1 MNDGVSRSSKKLR
14 DVTDVAAWRL
24 CIGCGACVPACPDG
38 KVQLEDV
45 QRDGLRPV
53 IPEPGC
59 SNCGTC
65 VSVCPGVEVAHSN
78 SVGSTGSDQEP
89 RAKLGPYHRDMGG
102 PCERG
107 GRTLR
112 GSSGGLASALAL
124 YCIEKAGMV
133 GVAHVGNDPTTRYR
147 NKSVFSRTR
156 SDVLGG
162 IGSRYSPASPCD
174 NLQAIADAPGSSA
187 FVGKPCDIEGLR
199 KVQVLRP
206 DIAEKV
212 GVAIGI
218 FCAGTPS
225 TQGTLDLL
233 AQHGVDAQ
241 DVDALRYRGRGW
253 PGSFSVR
260 LKGSSDWIDLATY
273 QEAWGF
279 LQRYRPYRCYL
290 CPDST
295 SEFADVSCGDPWYK
309 EIVDGDSGSS
319 LVLVRTEVGRKI
331 VQGAMRDGYV
341 RLSPVRPE
349 VLDRSQ
355 RELQVKRGAIWGRIL
370 ALRALGV
377 PAPRFHG
384 FQLFG
389 NWLRIPF
396 DHKVRSVVGTVRRV
410 IARQYRKPLGGSR
423 EILNSSARHNRS
435 SVERAR
441 DPG

>member
-1 MNDGVSRSSKKLR
+1 MNEGASRSSKKLR
-14 DVTDVAAWRL
+14 NVADVAAWRL

-53 IPEPGC
+53 IAEPGC

-65 VSVCPGVEVAHSN
+65 VSVCPGVEVAHSS
-78 SVGSTGSDQEP
+78 SVGLTAAIKSLARSWGPILEVWEGHASEGSVHYE
-89 RAKLGPYHRDMGG
+89 
-102 PCERG
+102 
-107 GRTLR
+107 

-124 YCIEKAGMV
+124 YCIEKAGMA
-133 GVAHVGNDPTTRYR
+133 GVAHVGNDATTRYR

-174 NLQAIADAPGSSA
+174 NLGAIANAPGPSA

-199 KVQVLRP
+199 KVKRLRP
-206 DIAEKV
+206 DIAERV

-233 AQHGVDAQ
+233 AHYGVDPH
-241 DVDALRYRGRGW
+241 DVDTLKYRGRGW

-260 LKGSSDWIDLATY
+260 LKGSSDWRDLATY

-309 EIVDGDSGSS
+309 EIADGDLGSS
-319 LVLVRTEVGRKI
+319 LVLVRTDIGRKI

-341 RLSPVRPE
+341 RLRPVQPE

-355 RELQVKRGAIWGRIL
+355 RELQLKRGAIWGRIL

-377 PAPRFHG
+377 PAPRLQGFH
-384 FQLFG
+384 LFAS
-389 NWLRIPF
+389 WLGIPL
-396 DHKVRSVVGTVRRV
+396 DHKMRSIIGTVRRV
-410 IARQYRKPLGGSR
+410 IARGYGKPLGRSG
-423 EILNSSARHNRS
+423 ETLCSSAREGRS
-435 SVERAR
+435 SVHSAK
-441 DPG
+441 DQG